1 MSRRFVMRA
10 AILAALGVVVSF
22 AATHGAAAQAHVAAK
37 PTATADTSSQ
47 VFDAGGV
54 HVILRRNTANDVVA
68 ANLYLLGGT
77 QQSTAQTAGTEPLL
91 LWTSER
97 GTKHYTRDA
106 ITAKMA
112 ALGSAIVVE
121 PRDDWTMFGFRGTR
135 DTFDSTW
142 AILSDRL
149 INPTLAPADLEFIR
163 AQVIAGVRQRND
175 SPDDLVQGLA
185 DSLLFAGQPY
195 ALQATGTERSLASIS
210 AADLQKYRATQMVT
224 SRMLLVVVGNIERAR
239 LEKLIVP
246 TLGTLPRGNYK
257 WTPPPDPIVRPADVM
272 FVQRPLP
279 TNYLLGYYPGPRS
292 TSPDYQAL
300 RIATSVLSGRLF
312 TEIRVRRN
320 LTYDVSAPFIERAI
334 ASGGLYVTT
343 VYPDS
348 VLGIMRREIG
358 RMQNTLLDPENLNVI
373 VQQFI
378 TEYFLNN
385 ETDAE
390 QANQIARAELYRGDY
405 RLAGQFV
412 DQLRAVTP
420 EQIRDA
426 ARKYMRGTHF
436 AFVGDSAKV
445 SRALITSF

>member
-1 MSRRFVMRA
+1 MSRRFAVRA
-10 AILAALGVVVSF
+10 AAIAALGAVALLASVLPV
-22 AATHGAAAQAHVAAK
+22 AAQARAAAS
-37 PTATADTSSQ
+37 TTADTSTS
-47 VFDAGGV
+47 VFDVGGV

-77 QQSTAQTAGTEPLL
+77 QQVTPQTAGTEPFL
-91 LWTSER
+91 LWASER

-106 ITAKMA
+106 LTSKMA

-142 AILSDRL
+142 AILTDRL
-149 INPTLAPADLEFIR
+149 IAPTLAPADVEFIR
-163 AQVIAGVRQRND
+163 AQVLAGVRQRND

-195 ALQATGTERSLASIS
+195 AIPSTGSVRSLSSITV
-210 AADLQKYRATQMVT
+210 ADLQSYRATQMLT

-239 LEKLIVP
+239 LEKLILP
-246 TLGTLPRGNYK
+246 TLGTLPHGSYK
-257 WTPPPDPIVRPADVM
+257 WSAPPDPVARPADVI
-272 FVQRPLP
+272 FVQRTLP
-279 TNYLLGYYPGPRS
+279 TNYFLGYYPGPRS
-292 TSPDYQAL
+292 TSKDYQAL

-334 ASGGLYVTT
+334 SSGGLYVTT

-348 VLGIMRREIG
+348 VLGIMRREIT
-358 RMQNTLLDPENLNVI
+358 RMQSTLLDRENLNVI

-385 ETDAE
+385 ETDAA
-390 QANQIARAELYRGDY
+390 QANQIARAELYGGDY
-405 RLAGQFV
+405 RLAGLFV
-412 DQLRAVTP
+412 EQLRAVTP

-426 ARKYMRGTHF
+426 SRKYMKGMHF
-436 AFVGDSAKV
+436 AYVGDSTKV
-445 SRALITSF
+445 SKQLITSF

>member
-1 MSRRFVMRA
+1 MTRRFVFRA
-10 AILAALGVVVSF
+10 AAIAALGFVASL
-22 AATHGAAAQAHVAAK
+22 ATVRTAAAQARAQVS
-37 PTATADTSSQ
+37 ATADTSTS
-47 VFDAGGV
+47 VFDVGGV

-68 ANLYLLGGT
+68 ANLYLLGGN
-77 QQSTAQTAGTEPLL
+77 QQSTPQTAGTEPFL
-91 LWTSER
+91 LWVSER
-97 GTKHYTRDA
+97 GTKHFTRDA
-106 ITAKMA
+106 LRAKMA

-121 PRDDWTMFGFRGTR
+121 PRDDWTVFGFRGTR

-142 AILSDRL
+142 AILTDRL
-149 INPTLAPADLEFIR
+149 MSPTLAPADVEFIR
-163 AQVIAGVRQRND
+163 AQVLAGVRQRND

-195 ALQATGTERSLASIS
+195 ALQATGNERSLSSIT

-239 LEKLIVP
+239 LEKLILP

-257 WTPPPDPIVRPADVM
+257 WTSPPDPVARPADVM

-292 TSPDYQAL
+292 NSPDFQAL
-300 RIATSVLSGRLF
+300 RIATSVLSGRMF

-358 RMQNTLLDPENLNVI
+358 RMQNTLLDRENLNVI

-436 AFVGDSAKV
+436 AFVGDSSKV

>member
-1 MSRRFVMRA
+1 MIRRFGFHAVVFA
-10 AILAALGVVVSF
+10 AVGAVASF
-22 AATHGAAAQAHVAAK
+22 ASVRTAGAQAHAAVS
-37 PTATADTSSQ
+37 ASADTSTS
-47 VFDAGGV
+47 VFDVGGV

-68 ANLYLLGGT
+68 ANLYLLGGN
-77 QQSTAQTAGTEPLL
+77 QQSTPQTAGTEPFL
-91 LWTSER
+91 LWVSER
-97 GTKHYTRDA
+97 GTKHYSRDA
-106 ITAKMA
+106 IRAKMA

-149 INPTLAPADLEFIR
+149 INPTLAPEDVEFIR
-163 AQVIAGVRQRND
+163 SQVLAGVRQRND

-195 ALQATGTERSLASIS
+195 ALQATGDERSLSSIT

-239 LEKLIVP
+239 LEKLIGP
-246 TLGTLPRGNYK
+246 TLGTLPRGNYE
-257 WTPPPDPIVRPADVM
+257 WTPPPDPIVRPADVV

-279 TNYLLGYYPGPRS
+279 TNYLLGYYAGPRS

-300 RIATSVLSGRLF
+300 RIATSVLSGRMF

-334 ASGGLYVTT
+334 SSGGLYVTT

-358 RMQNTLLDPENLNVI
+358 SMQNTLLDRENLNII

-390 QANQIARAELYRGDY
+390 QANQIARAELYGGDY

-412 DQLRAVTP
+412 EQLRAVTP

-426 ARKYMRGTHF
+426 SRKYMRNTHF
-436 AFVGDSAKV
+436 AFVGDSMKV

>member
-1 MSRRFVMRA
+1 MNRPLVIRA
-10 AILAALGVVVSF
+10 VVGAIVGAIATLCAAMPAF
-22 AATHGAAAQAHVAAK
+22 AQRSST
-37 PTATADTSSQ
+37 DTSTS
-47 VFDAGGV
+47 VFDVGGV

-68 ANLYLLGGT
+68 ANLYLLGGN
-77 QQSTAQTAGTEPLL
+77 QQSTAQTAGTEPFL
-91 LWTSER
+91 LWASER

-106 ITAKMA
+106 LTSKMA

-121 PRDDWTMFGFRGTR
+121 PRVDWTVFGFRGTR

-142 AILSDRL
+142 AILADRV
-149 INPTLAPADLEFIR
+149 IAPTLAPADVEFIR
-163 AQVIAGVRQRND
+163 AQVLAGVRQRND

-195 ALQATGTERSLASIS
+195 ALPATGNVKSLS
-210 AADLQKYRATQMVT
+210 AITIADLQKYRATQMVT
-224 SRMLLVVVGNIERAR
+224 SRMLLVVVGNVERAR
-239 LEKLIVP
+239 LEKLILP
-246 TLGTLPRGNYK
+246 TLGTLPHGNYK
-257 WTPPPDPIVRPADVM
+257 WTPPPDPIARPADVM
-272 FVQRPLP
+272 FVQRALP

-292 TSPDYQAL
+292 TGSDYQAL

-320 LTYDVSAPFIERAI
+320 LTYDVSAPFIERAV

-343 VYPDS
+343 AYPDS
-348 VLGIMRREIG
+348 ALGIMRREIA
-358 RMQNTLLDPENLNVI
+358 RMQSTLLDHENLNVI

-390 QANQIARAELYRGDY
+390 QANQIARAELYGGDY
-405 RLAGQFV
+405 RLAGKFV

-426 ARKYMRGTHF
+426 SRKYMHGTRF
-436 AFVGDSAKV
+436 AFVGDSLKV
-445 SRALITSF
+445 SRALLTSF

>member
-1 MSRRFVMRA
+1 MSRRSVMRSATVA
-10 AILAALGVVVSF
+10 ALGALAALSSARPLSAQTH
-22 AATHGAAAQAHVAAK
+22 AAGI
-37 PTATADTSSQ
+37 TADTSTS
-47 VFDAGGV
+47 VFDVGGV

-68 ANLYLLGGT
+68 ANLYLLGGN
-77 QQSTAQTAGTEPLL
+77 QQSTPLTAGTEPFY
-91 LWTSER
+91 LWVSER
-97 GTKHYTRDA
+97 GTRHYTRA
-106 ITAKMA
+106 ALTAKMA

-121 PRDDWTMFGFRGTR
+121 PRDDWTMFGFRGIR

-142 AILSDRL
+142 AILTDRL
-149 INPTLAPADLEFIR
+149 MSATLAPADVEFIR
-163 AQVIAGVRQRND
+163 AQVLAGVRQRND

-195 ALQATGTERSLASIS
+195 ALAATGDERSLSSIT
-210 AADLQKYRATQMVT
+210 AADLQNFRATQMVT

-239 LEKLIVP
+239 LEKLILP

-257 WTPPPDPIVRPADVM
+257 WAPPPDPIVRPADAL

-279 TNYLLGYYPGPRS
+279 TNYLLGYYAGPRS

-312 TEIRVRRN
+312 TEIRVRHN

-334 ASGGLYVTT
+334 SSGGLYVTT

-348 VLGIMRREIG
+348 VLTLMRREIA
-358 RMQNTLLDPENLNVI
+358 RMQNTLLDNENLNVI

-390 QANQIARAELYRGDY
+390 QANQIARAELYGGDY
-405 RLAGQFV
+405 RLAGPFV

-426 ARKYMRGTHF
+426 SRKYMHGTRF
-436 AFVGDSAKV
+436 AFVGDSMKV
-445 SRALITSF
+445 SRALLTSF

>member
-1 MSRRFVMRA
+1 MSRKIATHTAF
-10 AILAALGVVVSF
+10 IAALGAVASL
-22 AATHGAAAQAHVAAK
+22 AAALPAAAQARAS
-37 PTATADTSSQ
+37 ATADTSTS
-47 VFDAGGV
+47 VFDVGGV

-77 QQSTAQTAGTEPLL
+77 QQATPQTAGTEPLL
-91 LWTSER
+91 LWVSER
-97 GTKHYTRDA
+97 GTKHYSRDA
-106 ITAKMA
+106 LTSKMA

-142 AILSDRL
+142 AILADRL
-149 INPTLAPADLEFIR
+149 IAPALAPADVEFIR
-163 AQVIAGVRQRND
+163 AQVLAGVRQRND

-185 DSLLFAGQPY
+185 DSVLFAGQPY
-195 ALQATGTERSLASIS
+195 AIPSTGDVRSLASIT
-210 AADLQKYRATQMVT
+210 AADLQKYRATQIVT

-239 LEKLIVP
+239 LEKLILP
-246 TLGTLPRGNYK
+246 TLGALPHGDYK
-257 WTPPPDPIVRPADVM
+257 WTAPPDPVARPADAM
-272 FVQRPLP
+272 FVQRTLP
-279 TNYLLGYYPGPRS
+279 TNYVLGYYPGPRS

-334 ASGGLYVTT
+334 SSGGLYVTT

-348 VLGIMRREIG
+348 VLGIMRHEIA
-358 RMQNTLLDPENLNVI
+358 RMQSTLLDPENLNVI

-390 QANQIARAELYRGDY
+390 QANQIARAELYGGDY

-412 DQLRAVTP
+412 EQLRAVTP

-426 ARKYMRGTHF
+426 SRKYMKGTHF
-436 AFVGDSAKV
+436 AYVGDSTKV
-445 SRALITSF
+445 SKQLITSF

>member
-1 MSRRFVMRA
+1 MRA
-10 AILAALGVVVSF
+10 ASIAALC
-22 AATHGAAAQAHVAAK
+22 AALIGAGASAAQGQAHVAAS
-37 PTATADTSSQ
+37 PTAAADTSTQ
-47 VFDAGGV
+47 VFDVGGV

-77 QQSTAQTAGTEPLL
+77 QQSTAQTAGTEPFL
-91 LWTSER
+91 LWVSER

-106 ITAKMA
+106 LTSKMA

-149 INPTLAPADLEFIR
+149 INPTLATADVEFIR
-163 AQVIAGVRQRND
+163 AQVLAGVRQRND

-185 DSLLFAGQPY
+185 DSVLFAGQPY
-195 ALQATGTERSLASIS
+195 SLPSTGTVRSLSSITV
-210 AADLQKYRATQMVT
+210 ADLKNYRATQMVT
-224 SRMLLVVVGNIERAR
+224 SRMLLVVVGNIERTR
-239 LEKLIVP
+239 LEKLILP
-246 TLGTLPRGNYK
+246 TLGTLPHGNYK
-257 WTPPPDPIVRPADVM
+257 WTPPPDPVPHPTDVI
-272 FVQRPLP
+272 FVQRALP
-279 TNYLLGYYPGPRS
+279 TNYVLGYYAGPRS

-312 TEIRVRRN
+312 TEVRVRRN

-334 ASGGLYVTT
+334 SSGGLYVTT

-348 VLGIMRREIG
+348 VLGIMRREIA
-358 RMQNTLLDPENLNVI
+358 RMQTSLLDPENLNVI

-390 QANQIARAELYRGDY
+390 QANQIARAELYGGDY

-426 ARKYMRGTHF
+426 SRKYMRGMHF
-436 AFVGDSAKV
+436 AYVGDSTRV
-445 SRALITSF
+445 SKALITSF

>member
-1 MSRRFVMRA
+1 MSRRLVVRA
-10 AILAALGVVVSF
+10 AALAALGAIASLSAARSAPAQARA
-22 AATHGAAAQAHVAAK
+22 AATAV
-37 PTATADTSSQ
+37 ADTSTQ

-77 QQSTAQTAGTEPLL
+77 QQFTAQTVGTEPFL
-91 LWTSER
+91 LWVSER

-149 INPTLAPADLEFIR
+149 INPTLAPADVEFIR
-163 AQVIAGVRQRND
+163 AQVLSGVRQRND
-175 SPDDLVQGLA
+175 SPDDLLQGLA

-195 ALQATGTERSLASIS
+195 ALPSTGDEKSLATIS
-210 AADLQKYRATQMVT
+210 SADLQKYRSTQMVT
-224 SRMLLVVVGNIERAR
+224 SRMLLVVVGNVERSR
-239 LEKLIVP
+239 LEKLIAP

-292 TSPDYQAL
+292 TSSDYQAL

-348 VLGIMRREIG
+348 VLGIMHREIG
-358 RMQNTLLDPENLNVI
+358 KMQNTLLDPENLNVI

-378 TEYFLNN
+378 TEYYLNN

-390 QANQIARAELYRGDY
+390 QANQIARAQLYRGDY

>member
-1 MSRRFVMRA
+1 MTRRFVSRA
-10 AILAALGVVVSF
+10 AVIAALGALASLASVRS
-22 AATHGAAAQAHVAAK
+22 AAAQAHAAVS
-37 PTATADTSSQ
+37 ANADTSTS
-47 VFDAGGV
+47 VFDVAGV

-68 ANLYLLGGT
+68 ANLYLLGGN
-77 QQSTAQTAGTEPLL
+77 QQATPQTAGTEPFL
-91 LWTSER
+91 LWVSER
-97 GTKHYTRDA
+97 GTKHYSRDA
-106 ITAKMA
+106 IRSKMA

-149 INPTLAPADLEFIR
+149 INPTLAPADVEFIR
-163 AQVIAGVRQRND
+163 SQVLSAVRQRND

-195 ALQATGTERSLASIS
+195 ALQATGDERSLSSIT

-239 LEKLIVP
+239 LEKLIAP
-246 TLGTLPRGNYK
+246 TLGTLPHGSYK
-257 WTPPPDPIVRPADVM
+257 WTPPPDPIVRPADVI

-279 TNYLLGYYPGPRS
+279 TNYLLGYYVGPRS

-300 RIATSVLSGRLF
+300 RIATSVLSGRMF

-358 RMQNTLLDPENLNVI
+358 RMQNTLLDRENLNVI

-390 QANQIARAELYRGDY
+390 QANQIARAELYGGDY

-412 DQLRAVTP
+412 EQLRAVSP

-426 ARKYMRGTHF
+426 SRKYMRDTHF
-436 AFVGDSAKV
+436 AFVGDSMKV

>member
-1 MSRRFVMRA
+1 MTARFVFRA
-10 AILAALGVVVSF
+10 IASAALG
-22 AATHGAAAQAHVAAK
+22 AAASLASVPIAAAQAHAAVS
-37 PTATADTSSQ
+37 AAADTSTS
-47 VFDAGGV
+47 VFDVGGL

-68 ANLYLLGGT
+68 ANLYLLGGN
-77 QQSTAQTAGTEPLL
+77 QQATPQTAGTEPFL
-91 LWTSER
+91 LWVSER
-97 GTKHYTRDA
+97 GTKHYSRDA
-106 ITAKMA
+106 IRAKMA

-149 INPTLAPADLEFIR
+149 INPTLAPADVEFIR
-163 AQVIAGVRQRND
+163 SQVLAGVRQRND

-195 ALQATGTERSLASIS
+195 ALQATGDERSLSSIT

-239 LEKLIVP
+239 LEKLIAP
-246 TLGTLPRGNYK
+246 TLGT
-257 WTPPPDPIVRPADVM
+257 PDPVVRPADVL
-272 FVQRPLP
+272 FVQRELP
-279 TNYLLGYYPGPRS
+279 TNYLLGYYAGPRS

-300 RIATSVLSGRLF
+300 RIATSVLSGRMF

-358 RMQNTLLDPENLNVI
+358 RMQNTLLDRENLNVI

-390 QANQIARAELYRGDY
+390 QANQIARAELYGGDY

-412 DQLRAVTP
+412 EQLRAVTP

-426 ARKYMRGTHF
+426 SRKYMRDTHF
-436 AFVGDSAKV
+436 AFVGDSMKV

>member
-1 MSRRFVMRA
+1 V
-10 AILAALGVVVSF
+10 
-22 AATHGAAAQAHVAAK
+22 
-37 PTATADTSSQ
+37 
-47 VFDAGGV
+47 
-54 HVILRRNTANDVVA
+54 
-68 ANLYLLGGT
+68 
-77 QQSTAQTAGTEPLL
+77 
-91 LWTSER
+91 SER
-97 GTKHYTRDA
+97 GTKHYSRDA
-106 ITAKMA
+106 LRAKMA

-121 PRDDWTMFGFRGTR
+121 PRDDWTVFGFRGTR

-142 AILSDRL
+142 AILADRL
-149 INPTLAPADLEFIR
+149 ISPTLAPADVEFIR
-163 AQVIAGVRQRND
+163 AQVLAGVRQRND

-195 ALQATGTERSLASIS
+195 ALQATGDARSLSSITV
-210 AADLQKYRATQMVT
+210 ADLQKYRATQMVT

-239 LEKLIVP
+239 LEKLILP
-246 TLGTLPRGNYK
+246 TLGTLPRGSYK
-257 WTPPPDPIVRPADVM
+257 WMPPPDPVARPADVM

-292 TSPDYQAL
+292 TSSDYQAL
-300 RIATSVLSGRLF
+300 RIATSVLSGRMF

-343 VYPDS
+343 AYPDS

-358 RMQNTLLDPENLNVI
+358 RMQNTLLDRENLNVI

-390 QANQIARAELYRGDY
+390 QANQIARAELYGGDY

-412 DQLRAVTP
+412 EQLRAVTP

-426 ARKYMRGTHF
+426 SRKYMRGTHF
-436 AFVGDSAKV
+436 AFVGFSMKV

>member
-1 MSRRFVMRA
+1 MSRAFALRA
-10 AILAALGVVVSF
+10 AAIALLGAVASTSAAAPV
-22 AATHGAAAQAHVAAK
+22 AAQAR
-37 PTATADTSSQ
+37 PGADTSTV
-47 VFDAGGV
+47 VFDVGGV

-68 ANLYLLGGT
+68 ANLYLLGGN
-77 QQSTAQTAGTEPLL
+77 QQSTAQTAGTEPFL
-91 LWTSER
+91 LWVSER

-106 ITAKMA
+106 LTSKMA

-121 PRDDWTMFGFRGTR
+121 PRDDWTVFGFRGTR

-142 AILSDRL
+142 AILADRL
-149 INPTLAPADLEFIR
+149 IAPTLAPADVEFIR
-163 AQVIAGVRQRND
+163 AQVLAGVRQRND

-195 ALQATGTERSLASIS
+195 ALPSTGNERSLTSIT

-239 LEKLIVP
+239 LEKLILP
-246 TLGTLPRGNYK
+246 TLGTLPHGSYK
-257 WTPPPDPIVRPADVM
+257 WTPPPDPLVRPSDVM
-272 FVQRPLP
+272 FVQRALP

-292 TSPDYQAL
+292 TGSDYQAL

-343 VYPDS
+343 AYPDS
-348 VLGIMRREIG
+348 ALGIMRREIA
-358 RMQNTLLDPENLNVI
+358 RMQNSLLDPENLNVI

-390 QANQIARAELYRGDY
+390 QANQIARAELYGGDY

-412 DQLRAVTP
+412 EQLRAVTP

-426 ARKYMRGTHF
+426 ARKYMKGTHF
-436 AFVGDSAKV
+436 AYVGDSTKV
-445 SRALITSF
+445 SKQLITSF

>member
-1 MSRRFVMRA
+1 MSGRLGFRA
-10 AILAALGVVVSF
+10 VILAALGAVASLASVR
-22 AATHGAAAQAHVAAK
+22 TGGAQAHAAVS
-37 PTATADTSSQ
+37 ATADTSTS
-47 VFDAGGV
+47 VFDVSGV

-68 ANLYLLGGT
+68 ANLYLLGGN
-77 QQSTAQTAGTEPLL
+77 QQSTPQTAGTEPFL
-91 LWTSER
+91 LWVSER
-97 GTKHYTRDA
+97 GTKHYSRDA
-106 ITAKMA
+106 IRAKMA

-149 INPTLAPADLEFIR
+149 INPTLAPEDVEFIR
-163 AQVIAGVRQRND
+163 SQVLAGVRQRND

-195 ALQATGTERSLASIS
+195 ALQATGDERSLSSITV
-210 AADLQKYRATQMVT
+210 ADLQKYRATQMVT

-239 LEKLIVP
+239 LEKLIAP
-246 TLGTLPRGNYK
+246 TLGTLPHGNYK
-257 WTPPPDPIVRPADVM
+257 WTPPPDPVVRPADVV

-279 TNYLLGYYPGPRS
+279 TNYLLGYYAGPRS

-300 RIATSVLSGRLF
+300 RIATSVLSGRMF

-358 RMQNTLLDPENLNVI
+358 RMQNTLLDRENLNVI

-390 QANQIARAELYRGDY
+390 QANQIARAELYGGDY

-412 DQLRAVTP
+412 EQLRAVTP

-426 ARKYMRGTHF
+426 SRKYMRNTHF
-436 AFVGDSAKV
+436 AFVGDSMKV
-445 SRALITSF
+445 SRPLITSF

>member
-1 MSRRFVMRA
+1 MTRRFVSRA
-10 AILAALGVVVSF
+10 IVVAVLGAVASLASVRVAG
-22 AATHGAAAQAHVAAK
+22 AQAHAAVS
-37 PTATADTSSQ
+37 ANADTSTS
-47 VFDAGGV
+47 VFDVGGV
-54 HVILRRNTANDVVA
+54 HVILRRNAANDVVA

-77 QQSTAQTAGTEPLL
+77 QQATPQTAGTEPFL
-91 LWTSER
+91 LWVSER
-97 GTKHYTRDA
+97 GTKHYSRDA
-106 ITAKMA
+106 IRAKMA

-149 INPTLAPADLEFIR
+149 INPTLAPADVEFIR
-163 AQVIAGVRQRND
+163 SQVLAGVRQRND

-195 ALQATGTERSLASIS
+195 SLQATGTERSLSSIT
-210 AADLQKYRATQMVT
+210 AADLQKYRETQMVT

-239 LEKLIVP
+239 LEKLIAP
-246 TLGTLPRGNYK
+246 TLGTLPHGSYK
-257 WTPPPDPIVRPADVM
+257 WTPPPDPIARPADVV

-279 TNYLLGYYPGPRS
+279 TNYLLGYYAGPRS

-300 RIATSVLSGRLF
+300 RIATSVLSGRMF

-358 RMQNTLLDPENLNVI
+358 RMQNTLLDRENLNVI

-390 QANQIARAELYRGDY
+390 QANQIARAELYGGDY

-412 DQLRAVTP
+412 EQLRAVTP

-426 ARKYMRGTHF
+426 SRKYMRDTHF
-436 AFVGDSAKV
+436 AFVGDSMKV

>member
-1 MSRRFVMRA
+1 MSRTLASRIAM
-10 AILAALGVVVSF
+10 LAALAVAAPVAAVSP
-22 AATHGAAAQAHVAAK
+22 ARAQARAS
-37 PTATADTSSQ
+37 ADTSTV
-47 VFDAGGV
+47 VFDVGGL

-68 ANLYLLGGT
+68 ANLYLLGGN

-91 LWTSER
+91 LWVSER

-106 ITAKMA
+106 ITSKMA

-142 AILSDRL
+142 AILADRL
-149 INPTLAPADLEFIR
+149 IAPTLAPADVEFIR
-163 AQVIAGVRQRND
+163 AQVLAGVRQRND
-175 SPDDLVQGLA
+175 SPDDLVQALA

-195 ALQATGTERSLASIS
+195 ALPSTGDVQSLSSITV
-210 AADLQKYRATQMVT
+210 ADLQKYRATQMVT

-239 LEKLIVP
+239 LEKLILP
-246 TLGTLPRGNYK
+246 TLGTLPHGDYK
-257 WTPPPDPIVRPADVM
+257 WTAPPDPVARPADVM
-272 FVQRPLP
+272 FVQRTLP
-279 TNYLLGYYPGPRS
+279 TNYFLGYYPGPRS
-292 TSPDYQAL
+292 TGSDYQAL

-320 LTYDVSAPFIERAI
+320 LTYDVSAPFVERAI
-334 ASGGLYVTT
+334 SSGGLYVTT

-348 VLGIMRREIG
+348 VLGIMRREIA
-358 RMQNTLLDPENLNVI
+358 RMQNSLLDSENLNVI

-390 QANQIARAELYRGDY
+390 QANQIARAELYGGDY

-412 DQLRAVTP
+412 EQLRAVTP

-426 ARKYMRGTHF
+426 SRKYMKGTHF
-436 AFVGDSAKV
+436 AFVGDSTKV
-445 SRALITSF
+445 SKALITSF

>member
-1 MSRRFVMRA
+1 MSGRIGFRA
-10 AILAALGVVVSF
+10 VILAALGAVASLASVR
-22 AATHGAAAQAHVAAK
+22 TGGAQAHAAVS
-37 PTATADTSSQ
+37 ATADTSTS
-47 VFDAGGV
+47 VFDVSGV

-68 ANLYLLGGT
+68 ANLYLLGGN
-77 QQSTAQTAGTEPLL
+77 QQSTPQTAGTEPFL
-91 LWTSER
+91 LWVSER
-97 GTKHYTRDA
+97 GTKHYSRDA
-106 ITAKMA
+106 IRAKMA

-149 INPTLAPADLEFIR
+149 INPTLAPEGVEFIR
-163 AQVIAGVRQRND
+163 SQVLAGVRQRND

-195 ALQATGTERSLASIS
+195 ALQATGDERSLSSITV
-210 AADLQKYRATQMVT
+210 ADLQKYRATQMVT

-239 LEKLIVP
+239 LEKLIAP
-246 TLGTLPRGNYK
+246 TLGTLPHGNYK
-257 WTPPPDPIVRPADVM
+257 WTPPPDPVVRPADVV

-279 TNYLLGYYPGPRS
+279 TNYLLGYYAGPRS

-300 RIATSVLSGRLF
+300 RIATSVLSGRMF

-358 RMQNTLLDPENLNVI
+358 RMQNTLLDRENLNVI

-390 QANQIARAELYRGDY
+390 QANQIARAELYGGDY

-412 DQLRAVTP
+412 EQLRAVTP

-426 ARKYMRGTHF
+426 SRKYMRNTHF
-436 AFVGDSAKV
+436 AFVGDSMKV
-445 SRALITSF
+445 SRPLITSF

>member
-1 MSRRFVMRA
+1 MVRVG
-10 AILAALGVVVSF
+10 ALC
-22 AATHGAAAQAHVAAK
+22 AATLLSLASALPAQSTAAAAAQTRASANL
-37 PTATADTSSQ
+37 TADTSTS
-47 VFDAGGV
+47 VFDISGV
-54 HVILRRNTANDVVA
+54 HVILRRNTANNVVA
-68 ANLYLLGGT
+68 ANLYLLGGN
-77 QQSTAQTAGTEPLL
+77 QQSTPQTAGTEPFL
-91 LWTSER
+91 LWVSER
-97 GTKHYTRDA
+97 GTKHYSRDA
-106 ITAKMA
+106 IRSKMA

-121 PRDDWTMFGFRGTR
+121 PRNDWTVFGFRGTR

-142 AILSDRL
+142 AILTDRL
-149 INPTLAPADLEFIR
+149 MNPTLAPEDVEFIR
-163 AQVIAGVRQRND
+163 SQVLAGVRQRND

-195 ALQATGTERSLASIS
+195 ALQATGNERSLASITG
-210 AADLQKYRATQMVT
+210 ADLQKFRQTQMVT
-224 SRMLLVVVGNIERAR
+224 SRMLLVIVGNIERAR
-239 LEKLIVP
+239 VEKLILS
-246 TLGTLPRGNYK
+246 TLGTLPHGNYN
-257 WTPPPDPIVRPADVM
+257 WTTPPDPIARPADVL
-272 FVQRPLP
+272 FVQRQLP
-279 TNYLLGYYPGPRS
+279 TNYLLGYYLGPRS

-300 RIATSVLSGRLF
+300 RIATSVLSGRMF

-320 LTYDVSAPFIERAI
+320 LTYNVSAPFIERAI

-358 RMQNTLLDPENLNVI
+358 RMQNTLLDRENLNVI

-390 QANQIARAELYRGDY
+390 QANQIARAELYGGDY

-412 DQLRAVTP
+412 EQLRAVTP

-426 ARKYMRGTHF
+426 SRKYMHDTHF
-436 AFVGDSAKV
+436 AFVGDSMKV
-445 SRALITSF
+445 SRPLISSF

>member
-1 MSRRFVMRA
+1 MR
-10 AILAALGVVVSF
+10 
-22 AATHGAAAQAHVAAK
+22 GAAAVRFAIAALV
-37 PTATADTSSQ
+37 TAATLAPAALPAARAQSAANDTSTS
-47 VFDAGGV
+47 VFDVSGV

-68 ANLYLLGGT
+68 ANLYLIGGD
-77 QQSTAQTAGTEPLL
+77 QQVTPQTAGLEPFL
-91 LWTSER
+91 LWVSER
-97 GTKHYTRDA
+97 GTKHYSRDVLR
-106 ITAKMA
+106 AKMA
-112 ALGSAIVVE
+112 ALGSTIVVE
-121 PRDDWTMFGFRGTR
+121 PRDDWTMYGFRGVR

-142 AILSDRL
+142 AIFADRL
-149 INPTLAPADLEFIR
+149 MAPTLAPTDVEFIR
-163 AQVIAGVRQRND
+163 AQVLSAVKQRND

-195 ALQATGTERSLASIS
+195 AIPVAGSEQSLASITP
-210 AADLQKYRATQMVT
+210 ADLQKYRATQMVT

-239 LEKLIVP
+239 LEKLIAP
-246 TLGTLPRGNYK
+246 TIGTLPRGSYT
-257 WTPPPDPIVRPADVM
+257 WTPPPDPPASPAGVM
-272 FVQRPLP
+272 FVQRQLP
-279 TNYLLGYYPGPRS
+279 TNYLLGYYAGPRS

-334 ASGGLYVTT
+334 SSGGLYVTT

-348 VLGIMRREIG
+348 ALGIMRREIE

-378 TEYFLNN
+378 TEYYLNN

-390 QANQIARAELYRGDY
+390 QANQIARAELYGGDY
-405 RLAGQFV
+405 RLAEKFV

-420 EQIRDA
+420 QDIRDA
-426 ARKYMRGTHF
+426 SRKYMRGTHF
-436 AFVGDSAKV
+436 AYVGDSSRV
-445 SRALITSF
+445 TRALITSF

>member
-1 MSRRFVMRA
+1 MSR
-10 AILAALGVVVSF
+10 ALG
-22 AATHGAAAQAHVAAK
+22 AGAAAIVLLGALAAQPARAQAARS
-37 PTATADTSSQ
+37 PATADTSTA
-47 VFDAGGV
+47 VFDVGGV

-77 QQSTAQTAGTEPLL
+77 QQVTPATAGIEPLL
-91 LWTSER
+91 LWVSER

-106 ITAKMA
+106 LISKMA

-121 PRDDWTMFGFRGTR
+121 PRDDWTVFGFRGTR

-142 AILSDRL
+142 AILTDRL
-149 INPTLAPADLEFIR
+149 IAPTLAPADVEFIR
-163 AQVIAGVRQRND
+163 AQVLAGVRQRND
-175 SPDDLVQGLA
+175 SPDDLVQALA
-185 DSLLFAGQPY
+185 DSLLFVGQPY
-195 ALQATGTERSLASIS
+195 AIPATGDEHSLS
-210 AADLQKYRATQMVT
+210 AITAVDLRKYHDTQIVT

-239 LEKLIVP
+239 LEKLILP
-246 TLGTLPRGNYK
+246 TLGTLPHGSYK
-257 WTPPPDPIVRPADVM
+257 WTPPPDPVVRPADVL
-272 FVQRPLP
+272 FVQRQLP
-279 TNYLLGYYPGPRS
+279 TNYFLGYYPGPRS
-292 TSPDYQAL
+292 TSTDLQAL

-320 LTYDVSAPFIERAI
+320 LTYDVSAPFVERAVS
-334 ASGGLYVTT
+334 SGGLYVTT

-348 VLGIMRREIG
+348 VLGIMRREIN
-358 RMQNTLLDPENLNVI
+358 RMQSTLLDPENLNVI

-378 TEYFLNN
+378 TEYYLNN

-390 QANQIARAELYRGDY
+390 QANQIARAELYKGDY

-412 DQLRAVTP
+412 EQLRAVTP

-426 ARKYMRGTHF
+426 SRKYMRGTHF
-436 AFVGDSAKV
+436 AYVGDSTKV

>member
-1 MSRRFVMRA
+1 MRTA
-10 AILAALGVVVSF
+10 AIAALGALALLP
-22 AATHGAAAQAHVAAK
+22 AARGASAQGKPAAK
-37 PTATADTSSQ
+37 PTATADTSTQ

-77 QQSTAQTAGTEPLL
+77 QQSTPLTAGTEPFL
-91 LWTSER
+91 LWVSER
-97 GTKHYTRDA
+97 GTKHYSRDVL
-106 ITAKMA
+106 TAKMA

-142 AILSDRL
+142 AILADRL
-149 INPTLAPADLEFIR
+149 INPTLAPADVEFIR
-163 AQVIAGVRQRND
+163 AQVLSGVRQRND

-195 ALQATGTERSLASIS
+195 ALSATGSVQSLSAIS
-210 AADLQKYRATQMVT
+210 AADLRKYRATQMVT

-246 TLGTLPRGNYK
+246 TLGSLPRGSYK
-257 WTPPPDPIVRPADVM
+257 WAPPPDPIARPADVL

-279 TNYLLGYYPGPRS
+279 TNYLLGYYLGPRS
-292 TSPDYQAL
+292 TSPDFQAL

-312 TEIRVRRN
+312 TEIRVRHN
-320 LTYDVSAPFIERAI
+320 LTYDVSAPFIERGI
-334 ASGGLYVTT
+334 TLGGLYVTT

-348 VLGIMRREIG
+348 VLVLMRREIG

-390 QANQIARAELYRGDY
+390 QANQIARAELYGGDY
-405 RLAGQFV
+405 RLAGKFV
-412 DQLRAVTP
+412 DQLRAVTS

-426 ARKYMRGTHF
+426 LRKYMQGTHF
-436 AFVGDSAKV
+436 AYVGDSLKV

>member
-1 MSRRFVMRA
+1 VSPRLLMRA
-10 AILAALGVVVSF
+10 AFLVALITSASLG
-22 AATHGAAAQAHVAAK
+22 ATHSATAQARAAA
-37 PTATADTSSQ
+37 TATADTSTQ

-77 QQSTAQTAGTEPLL
+77 QQSTALTAGTEPFL
-91 LWTSER
+91 LWVSER

-106 ITAKMA
+106 LTAKMA

-121 PRDDWTMFGFRGTR
+121 PRDDWTVFGFRGTR

-149 INPTLAPADLEFIR
+149 INPTLAPTDVEFIR

-195 ALQATGTERSLASIS
+195 ALSSTGDEKSLASITV
-210 AADLQKYRATQMVT
+210 ADLQKYRATQMST

-246 TLGTLPRGNYK
+246 TLGTLPRGSYK

-279 TNYLLGYYPGPRS
+279 TNYMLGYYPGPRS

-334 ASGGLYVTT
+334 SSGGLYVTT
-343 VYPDS
+343 AYPDS

-390 QANQIARAELYRGDY
+390 QANQIARAELYGGDY

-412 DQLRAVTP
+412 EQLRAVTP

-426 ARKYMRGTHF
+426 ARRYMRGTHF
-436 AFVGDSAKV
+436 AYVGDSSKV

>member
-1 MSRRFVMRA
+1 MSRVLDIRGA
-10 AILAALGVVVSF
+10 ALAAL
-22 AATHGAAAQAHVAAK
+22 ATFSAMPAVAQAR
-37 PTATADTSSQ
+37 ATSDTSTS
-47 VFDAGGV
+47 VFDVGGV

-77 QQSTAQTAGTEPLL
+77 QQATPATAGTEPLL
-91 LWTSER
+91 LWVSER

-106 ITAKMA
+106 ITSKMA

-142 AILSDRL
+142 AILTDRL
-149 INPTLAPADLEFIR
+149 INPTLAPADVEFIR
-163 AQVIAGVRQRND
+163 AQVLAGVRQRND
-175 SPDDLVQGLA
+175 SPDDLVQALA
-185 DSLLFAGQPY
+185 DSLLFVGQPY
-195 ALQATGTERSLASIS
+195 AIPATGNERSLSSIT
-210 AADLQKYRATQMVT
+210 ATDLRKYHDTQIVT

-239 LEKLIVP
+239 LEKLILP
-246 TLGTLPRGNYK
+246 TLGTLPHGSYT
-257 WTPPPDPIVRPADVM
+257 WAPPPDPVVRPSDVL
-272 FVQRPLP
+272 FVQRQLP
-279 TNYLLGYYPGPRS
+279 TNYFLGYYPGPRS
-292 TSPDYQAL
+292 TSTDLQAL

-320 LTYDVSAPFIERAI
+320 LTYDVSAPFVERAVS
-334 ASGGLYVTT
+334 SGGLYVTT

-348 VLGIMRREIG
+348 VLGIMRREIN
-358 RMQNTLLDPENLNVI
+358 RMQSTLLDPENLNVI

-378 TEYFLNN
+378 TEYYLNN

-390 QANQIARAELYRGDY
+390 QANQIARAELYKGDY

-412 DQLRAVTP
+412 EQLRAVTP

-426 ARKYMRGTHF
+426 SRKYMRGTHF
-436 AFVGDSAKV
+436 AYVGDSTKV

>member
-1 MSRRFVMRA
+1 MSRSLVVRA
-10 AILAALGVVVSF
+10 AALAALAMFS
-22 AATHGAAAQAHVAAK
+22 ATPAVAQAR
-37 PTATADTSSQ
+37 ATSDTSTS
-47 VFDAGGV
+47 VFDVGGV

-68 ANLYLLGGT
+68 ANLYLLGGS
-77 QQSTAQTAGTEPLL
+77 QQATPATAGTEPLL
-91 LWTSER
+91 LWVSER

-106 ITAKMA
+106 LTSKMA
-112 ALGSAIVVE
+112 ALGTAIVVS
-121 PRDDWTMFGFRGTR
+121 PRDDWTVFGFRGTR

-142 AILSDRL
+142 AILTDRL
-149 INPTLAPADLEFIR
+149 IAPTLAPADVEFIR
-163 AQVIAGVRQRND
+163 AQVLAGVRQRND
-175 SPDDLVQGLA
+175 SPDDLVQALA

-195 ALQATGTERSLASIS
+195 AIPATGDERSLSSITV
-210 AADLQKYRATQMVT
+210 ADLKKYHDTQMVT

-246 TLGTLPRGNYK
+246 TLGTLPHGSYK
-257 WTPPPDPIVRPADVM
+257 WTPPPDPVVRPADVL
-272 FVQRPLP
+272 FVQRQLP
-279 TNYLLGYYPGPRS
+279 TNYLLGYYPGPRTTS
-292 TSPDYQAL
+292 TDLQAL

-320 LTYDVSAPFIERAI
+320 LTYDVSAPFVERAVS
-334 ASGGLYVTT
+334 SGGLYVTT

-348 VLGIMRREIG
+348 VLGIMRREIN
-358 RMQNTLLDPENLNVI
+358 RMQSTLLDPENLNVI

-390 QANQIARAELYRGDY
+390 QANQIARAELYKGDY

-412 DQLRAVTP
+412 EQLRAVTP

-426 ARKYMRGTHF
+426 SRKYMKGTHF
-436 AFVGDSAKV
+436 AYVGDSTKV
-445 SRALITSF
+445 SKALITSF

>member
-1 MSRRFVMRA
+1 MSARLVMRA
-10 AILAALGVVVSF
+10 AAIAALGAMASLAVTRS
-22 AATHGAAAQAHVAAK
+22 AAAQARATAA
-37 PTATADTSSQ
+37 ATADTSTA
-47 VFDAGGV
+47 VFDVGGV

-77 QQSTAQTAGTEPLL
+77 QQSTPQTAGTEPFL
-91 LWTSER
+91 LWVSER
-97 GTKHYTRDA
+97 GTKHYSRDA
-106 ITAKMA
+106 LTSKMA

-142 AILSDRL
+142 AILCDRL
-149 INPTLAPADLEFIR
+149 MAPTLAPADVEFIR
-163 AQVIAGVRQRND
+163 AQVVSGVRQKSD
-175 SPDDLVQGLA
+175 SPDDLVQTLA

-195 ALQATGTERSLASIS
+195 SIPATGDERSLSTIT

-239 LEKLIVP
+239 LEKLILP
-246 TLGTLPRGNYK
+246 TLGTLPHGTYK
-257 WTPPPDPIVRPADVM
+257 WTAPPDPVSRPSDVM

-279 TNYLLGYYPGPRS
+279 TNYFLGYYPGPRS

-348 VLGIMRREIG
+348 VLGIMRREIA
-358 RMQNTLLDPENLNVI
+358 RMQTTLLDPENLNVI

-390 QANQIARAELYRGDY
+390 QANQIARAELYGGDY

-412 DQLRAVTP
+412 EQLRAVTP
-420 EQIRDA
+420 VQIRDA
-426 ARKYMRGTHF
+426 ARKYMKGTHF
-436 AFVGDSAKV
+436 AYVGDSTKV
-445 SRALITSF
+445 SKQLITSF

>member
-1 MSRRFVMRA
+1 MIRRFVSRA
-10 AILAALGVVVSF
+10 AAIATFGSIASLAVVHS
-22 AATHGAAAQAHVAAK
+22 ASAQAHAAVS
-37 PTATADTSSQ
+37 ATADTSTS
-47 VFDAGGV
+47 VFDVGGV
-54 HVILRRNTANDVVA
+54 HVILRRNAANDVVA
-68 ANLYLLGGT
+68 ANLYLLGGN
-77 QQSTAQTAGTEPLL
+77 QQSTPQTAGTEPFL
-91 LWTSER
+91 LWVSER
-97 GTKHYTRDA
+97 GTKHYSRDA
-106 ITAKMA
+106 IRAKMA

-149 INPTLAPADLEFIR
+149 INPTLAPADVEFIR
-163 AQVIAGVRQRND
+163 SQVLAGVRQRND

-195 ALQATGTERSLASIS
+195 ALQATGDERSLSSITT
-210 AADLQKYRATQMVT
+210 ADLQKYRATQMVT
-224 SRMLLVVVGNIERAR
+224 SRMLLVVVGNVERAR
-239 LEKLIVP
+239 LEKLILP
-246 TLGTLPRGNYK
+246 TLGTLPHGNYK
-257 WTPPPDPIVRPADVM
+257 WTPPPDPIARPADVV

-279 TNYLLGYYPGPRS
+279 TNYMLGYYAGPRS
-292 TSPDYQAL
+292 ISPEYQAL
-300 RIATSVLSGRLF
+300 RIATSVLSGRMF

-358 RMQNTLLDPENLNVI
+358 RMQNTLLDRENLNVI

-378 TEYFLNN
+378 TEYYLNN

-412 DQLRAVTP
+412 EQLRAVTP

-436 AFVGDSAKV
+436 AFVGDSMKV
-445 SRALITSF
+445 SRPLITSF

>member
-1 MSRRFVMRA
+1 MNARLVMRA
-10 AILAALGVVVSF
+10 ATIAALG
-22 AATHGAAAQAHVAAK
+22 AAASLAAARPAAAQARAS
-37 PTATADTSSQ
+37 ATADTSTA
-47 VFDAGGV
+47 VFDVGGV

-77 QQSTAQTAGTEPLL
+77 QQFTPQTAGTEPFL
-91 LWTSER
+91 LWVSER
-97 GTKHYTRDA
+97 GTKHYSRDA
-106 ITAKMA
+106 LTSKMA

-142 AILSDRL
+142 AILTDRL
-149 INPTLAPADLEFIR
+149 MAPTLAPADVEFIR
-163 AQVIAGVRQRND
+163 AQVVAGVRQKND
-175 SPDDLVQGLA
+175 SPDDLVHTLA
-185 DSLLFAGQPY
+185 DSLLFAGRPY
-195 ALQATGTERSLASIS
+195 AIPSTGDERSLSAIT

-224 SRMLLVVVGNIERAR
+224 SRTLLVVVGNIERAR
-239 LEKLIVP
+239 LEKLILP
-246 TLGTLPRGNYK
+246 TLGTLPHGAYK
-257 WTPPPDPIVRPADVM
+257 WTAPPDPVVRASDVK

-334 ASGGLYVTT
+334 SSGGLYVTT

-348 VLGIMRREIG
+348 VLGIMRREIA
-358 RMQNTLLDPENLNVI
+358 RMQSTLLDPENLNVI

-390 QANQIARAELYRGDY
+390 QANQIARAELYGGDY

-412 DQLRAVTP
+412 EQLRAVTP
-420 EQIRDA
+420 VQIRDA
-426 ARKYMRGTHF
+426 ARKYMKGTHF
-436 AFVGDSAKV
+436 AYVGDSTKV
-445 SRALITSF
+445 SKQLITTF